1 MGRRRVA
8 GRYSLPSCIKKR
20 YARAAAAAGNARDHK
35 RLPLMGQPEDHKLLA
50 SFEHFMDTVQEKFI
64 FNIRADEKLKAE
76 LWSLWQQ
83 HVHFVETRDKH

>member
-1 MGRRRVA
+1 MEQT
-8 GRYSLPSCIKKR
+8 K
-20 YARAAAAAGNARDHK
+20 
-35 RLPLMGQPEDHKLLA
+35 DHKLLA

-83 HVHFVETRDKH
+83 HVHFVETKDKH